1 MKLIAC
7 ATALIV
13 ATAAPALAQ
22 KAPAAPAPSTAAPVS
37 TTAPAATTA
46 ATATTGAK
54 FSLDTP
60 IETLVAD
67 AAAKAVLDADVP
79 GMTAHPAFDQFKSM
93 SLKQLQPISQGQITD
108 ETLAKVATDLAAI
121 K

>member
-7 ATALIV
+7 AAALL
-13 ATAAPALAQ
+13 TLAAPAIAQ
-22 KAPAAPAPSTAAPVS
+22 TTPTPPAPAAD
-37 TTAPAATTA
+37 
-46 ATATTGAK
+46 ATAAK

-67 AAAKAVLDADVP
+67 PAAKAVLDADIP
-79 GMTAHPAFDQFKSM
+79 GMTAHPAYDQFKTM
-93 SLKQLQPISQGQITD
+93 SLKQLQPLSQGQITD
-108 ETLAKVATDLAAI
+108 ETLTKIAGHLAAI

>member
-7 ATALIV
+7 AAALL
-13 ATAAPALAQ
+13 TLTAPAFAQ
-22 KAPAAPAPSTAAPVS
+22 TTPPAPAPAPAMPAPGTAM
-37 TTAPAATTA
+37 TTA
-46 ATATTGAK
+46 AK
-54 FSLDTP
+54 FSLETP

-67 AAAKAVLDADVP
+67 PAAKAVLDADIP
-79 GMTAHPAFDQFKSM
+79 GMTAHPAFDQFKTM

-108 ETLAKVATDLAAI
+108 ETLAKVATHLSAI

>member
-7 ATALIV
+7 AAALV
-13 ATAAPALAQ
+13 ALTTVPAIAQTTTTSSAPATVAPV
-22 KAPAAPAPSTAAPVS
+22 PAAPAPGAAM
-37 TTAPAATTA
+37 TA
-46 ATATTGAK
+46 ATK

-67 AAAKAVLDADVP
+67 AAAKAVLDADIP
-79 GMTAHPAFDQFKSM
+79 GMTAHPAFDQFKTM

>member
-7 ATALIV
+7 AAALIV
-13 ATAAPALAQ
+13 ATTAPVLAQ
-22 KAPAAPAPSTAAPVS
+22 TAPAAPTPNTATPGAA
-37 TTAPAATTA
+37 APAAM
-46 ATATTGAK
+46 GAK

-67 AAAKAVLDADVP
+67 AAAKAVLDADIP

-108 ETLAKVATDLAAI
+108 ETLTKVAADLAAI